1 MRLVASMPIHQILA
15 AFPRA
20 LLLAVLTQTM
30 SRALSWKTSTSQNTT
45 TSSPSTSE
53 GIMDWPQVI
62 FEVVCIWTVAISV
75 TYVTVKYLSQK
86 QP

>member
-1 MRLVASMPIHQILA
+1 
-15 AFPRA
+15 
-20 LLLAVLTQTM
+20 
-30 SRALSWKTSTSQNTT
+30 
-45 TSSPSTSE
+45 
-53 GIMDWPQVI
+53 MDWPQVI